1 MCTAPE
7 DRATSLTTKEALV
20 KLPSLGRHVR
30 SGQIAG
36 DDFEATA
43 TTHAAGLDQGKIQT
57 SQDKGQL
64 LIAVE
69 LLGDEKSADG
79 PVTDYVALHD
89 AAVAG
94 QEDGG
99 VASGKLDELA
109 VVLSILPIGVV
120 AGSPEPAS
128 QPAKHGIADEA
139 GRRRGIG
146 RHTNQYNKQS
156 RYAKPAVQ
164 CLISGPKVLQ
174 CPG

>member
-1 MCTAPE
+1 MCAPPE
-7 DRATSLTTKEALV
+7 DCAAALTTKESIV
-20 KLPSLGRHVR
+20 ELPSLGRHVR
-30 SGQIAG
+30 LGELAG
-36 DDFEATA
+36 DDFERTSA
-43 TTHAAGLDQGKIQT
+43 THAAGFDQGKIQT

-64 LIAVE
+64 LVAVE
-69 LLGDEKSADG
+69 LLWDEKSADS
-79 PVTDYVALHD
+79 PVADDVALHD
-89 AAVAG
+89 SAVAG
-94 QEDGG
+94 QEDGV

-128 QPAKHGIADEA
+128 QAAKHGIADEA

-164 CLISGPKVLQ
+164 CLINDPKVLQ
-174 CPG
+174 YRG